1 MANKQLLP
9 AEKMDFNV
17 SGTIEVYFF
26 NKEILYRMMEVDMSL
41 AYQTKSLPVTAIC
54 HTGFNYQEIR
64 EFCRYVVDIDA
75 NTSDIMI
82 IANGVKTLVAVGDF
96 IIRDSNDQ
104 LQRADA
110 DTFWKTYERP
120 KTVVKSTMD
129 KDERNRLT
137 KYGVVWNTDDPEFEP
152 DDADSVLIQKYHKG
166 LGFPHWYVPD
176 GALCYACFET
186 EQQAFDALKAWYY
199 IQVAEHDPDA

>member
-26 NKEILYRMMEVDMSL
+26 NKEILYRMMEVDVPL
-41 AYQTKSLPVTAIC
+41 TYVTKTLPVTAIC

-96 IIRDSNDQ
+96 IIRDADGN
-104 LQRADA
+104 LQRADS

-120 KTVVKSTMD
+120 KPDILQTL
-129 KDERNRLT
+129 KDAE
-137 KYGVVWNTDDPEFEP
+137 YGLMQLCQDQHEGNECWNTLNKVRE
-152 DDADSVLIQKYHKG
+152 AVNSY
-166 LGFPHWYVPD
+166 
-176 GALCYACFET
+176 
-186 EQQAFDALKAWYY
+186 
-199 IQVAEHDPDA
+199 